1 MSGQDNDAGILIS
14 ERDIKINGEDIVIHE
29 YSFRE
34 TLKFHRQIDL
44 LVNKLTDLLLDKK
57 EISTD
62 EIKSVIADYSD
73 IVAELVAG
81 SVNKPVSWVDALRGQ
96 AAVDLFEWWWV
107 VNSPFFIDAV
117 KRQEMYRDIRKAQ
130 AAKTDTPA
138 QG

>member
-117 KRQEMYRDIRKAQ
+117 KRQEMYRDIRKAR

>member
-1 MSGQDNDAGILIS
+1 MPEKDTDAAILIS
-14 ERDIKINGEDIVIHE
+14 ERDININGEDIVIHE
-29 YSFRE
+29 YTFRE

-62 EIKSVIADYSD
+62 EIKSVIADHSD

-81 SVNKPVSWVDALRGQ
+81 SVNKPVSWVDALKGQ

-117 KRQEMYRDIRKAQ
+117 KRQELLRDIRKAR
-130 AAKTDTPA
+130 AAKKEMPA